1 VDKEELE
8 IMTIDQKD
16 KVKPIDQRL
25 HGLKLALLSLEMKD
39 LTLWL
44 K

>member
-16 KVKPIDQRL
+16 KVKTIDQKL
-25 HGLKLALLSLEMKD
+25 LGLRLALLSLEMKD